1 MRPRPPKPPVLHED
15 EDLNDSQSYKFDS
28 GAVRAKLDD
37 VRFDLISPQALR
49 RLAATYNEG
58 ATKYGDN
65 NFRHGMEFSNVI
77 NHVLTHIFDY
87 LAGTDDDEDALA
99 HACWGL
105 FTLMEQEET
114 HPELNDLYFQQQ
126 LL

>member
-1 MRPRPPKPPVLHED
+1 MSD
-15 EDLNDSQSYKFDS
+15 GDLNDSDQRYQFDS

-77 NHVLTHIFDY
+77 NHVLEHINTYF
-87 LAGTDDDEDALA
+87 AGDDSDGEDHLA
-99 HACWGL
+99 HAAWGL

-114 HPELNDLYFQQQ
+114 HPELNDLYFRQDA
-126 LL
+126 L

>member
-1 MRPRPPKPPVLHED
+1 MGVIGGIKNAPDGSHH
-15 EDLNDSQSYKFDS
+15 FDS

-58 ATKYGDN
+58 AVKYGDN
-65 NFRHGMEFSNVI
+65 NFRKGMEFSNVI
-77 NHVLTHIFDY
+77 NHVLEHINTY
-87 LAGTDDDEDALA
+87 LANSDPDGEDHLA

-105 FTLMEQEET
+105 MTLMEQEAT
-114 HPELNDLYFQQQ
+114 RPDLNDLYFQQQ
-126 LL
+126 